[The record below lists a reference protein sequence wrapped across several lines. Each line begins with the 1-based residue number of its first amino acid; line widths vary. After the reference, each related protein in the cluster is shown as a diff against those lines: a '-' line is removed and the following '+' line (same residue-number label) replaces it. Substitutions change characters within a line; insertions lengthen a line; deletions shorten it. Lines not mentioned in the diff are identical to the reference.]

1 MSLVDVLQ
9 EFGLFE
15 DLTSAQLERIA
26 AVASE
31 QTFEPEAV
39 VMAEYTRGDE
49 MYFIKDGLL
58 DVCISAQAGP
68 GMGLYTEEGNGAAA
82 GGNGAPVERELTTIA
97 RLLPGQAIGEV
108 SLVDDGLR
116 SATVVSVGPST
127 LIRIRRADLLQ
138 LCEEDP
144 ALGYVVMRN
153 IAAELAFKMR
163 SSGLVMRG
171 ELWRPEGEDLTP
183 GNFGFEAP
191 LPDEPM

>member
-9 EFGLFE
+9 DFGLFE
-15 DLTSAQLERIA
+15 DLDRDQLERIA

-31 QTFEPEAV
+31 QSFNAEDI

-49 MYFIKDGLL
+49 MYFIKEGLL

-68 GMGLYTEEGNGAAA
+68 GMGLYSQEGD
-82 GGNGAPVERELTTIA
+82 APPADREMTTIA

-127 LIRIRRADLLQ
+127 LVRIGRADLLR
-138 LCEEDP
+138 LCDDDP
-144 ALGYVVMRN
+144 KLGYVVMRN

-171 ELWRPEGEDLTP
+171 ELWRPEGDDLTP
-183 GNFGFEAP
+183 GTFGFEAP
-191 LPDEPM
+191 LPEEPV